1 MAGCFRKVVQKKG
14 FNVLA
19 YDQTAASPPRFFL
32 RGGGAPPLYQE
43 TTQHSSEV
51 ERSSLFLHHRNQV
64 GPGSKGEFKPC
75 IAKEMV
81 SGELWRAITSFTCYH
96 NKTK

>member
-32 RGGGAPPLYQE
+32 KGGALPPFTRRPPNTVPKLKDLPCSYITGTRLVLDQKE
-43 TTQHSSEV
+43 SSNPA
-51 ERSSLFLHHRNQV
+51 SQKKWFLE
-64 GPGSKGEFKPC
+64 SY
-75 IAKEMV
+75 
-81 SGELWRAITSFTCYH
+81 GEL
-96 NKTK
+96 